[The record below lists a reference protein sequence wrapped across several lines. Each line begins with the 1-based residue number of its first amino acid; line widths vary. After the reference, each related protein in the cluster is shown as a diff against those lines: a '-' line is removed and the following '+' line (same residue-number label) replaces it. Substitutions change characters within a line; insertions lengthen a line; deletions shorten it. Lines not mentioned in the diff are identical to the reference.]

1 MAAATRHG
9 ILVKGGKFLEIGRR
23 LNWVAFDK
31 TGTLTNGRPEQTDFV
46 PFGSMNPL
54 TARELAAS
62 LAGRSDHPVSKAI
75 SRAAGKGRP
84 DPPPCGRLHGPAGQ
98 RHKRRH

>member
-9 ILVKGGKFLEIGRR
+9 ILVKGGKFLEIGRK
-23 LNWVAFDK
+23 LNWIAFDK

-54 TARELAAS
+54 KARELAAS
-62 LAGRSDHPVSKAI
+62 LAGRSDPRFQGHQP
-75 SRAAGKGRP
+75 RGRKGRS
-84 DPPPCGRLHGPAGQ
+84 DPPPRGRLHGPAGQ
-98 RHKRRH
+98 RHERRH